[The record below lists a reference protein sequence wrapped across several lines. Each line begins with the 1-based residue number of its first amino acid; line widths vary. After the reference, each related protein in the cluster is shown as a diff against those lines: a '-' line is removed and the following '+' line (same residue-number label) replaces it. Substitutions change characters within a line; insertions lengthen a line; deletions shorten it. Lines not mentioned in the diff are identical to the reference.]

1 MAHVTAVTIG
11 HTDRVSANYQSQEVS
26 VSVTFQLERSDDDL
40 QAFVEDKAAE
50 VESAHGTIWRRI
62 RELRE
67 QRKAEA
73 EATATAAAEAA
84 ETPAEAPTAT
94 PRPTRRRKSAPDPWP
109 QDPPPLV
116 NGQTNGSVSD
126 SANGQDHGQALGAAN
141 GHTNGAANGHALGEA
156 NGSANGAT
164 YGDPVGV
171 GTMVAEPPPA
181 TQPELPTTSPLEAMA
196 TVAQQRALLTLAH
209 RAGME
214 DAGLSEWLLARC
226 GKPGLDDLTKQE
238 AAQLLVELQR
248 GDH

>member
-73 EATATAAAEAA
+73 EATAEAA
-84 ETPAEAPTAT
+84 ETPPEAPTAT

-116 NGQTNGSVSD
+116 NGQTNG
-126 SANGQDHGQALGAAN
+126 
-141 GHTNGAANGHALGEA
+141 HALGEA
-156 NGSANGAT
+156 NGSANGHSNGAVN
-164 YGDPVGV
+164 GQAFGEANGAAVGV
-171 GTMVAEPPPA
+171 DTMVAEPPPA

-214 DAGLSEWLLARC
+214 DAGLSEWLLAQC
-226 GKPGLDDLTKQE
+226 GKRGLDDLTKQE
-238 AAQLLVELQR
+238 AARLLVELQR

>member
-73 EATATAAAEAA
+73 EAAAT
-84 ETPAEAPTAT
+84 PPEAPTAT

-116 NGQTNGSVSD
+116 NGQTNGQADD
-126 SANGQDHGQALGAAN
+126 SANGPDHGEALGQASGQA
-141 GHTNGAANGHALGEA
+141 NGAANGHS

>member
-73 EATATAAAEAA
+73 AAT
-84 ETPAEAPTAT
+84 PPEAPVET

-116 NGQTNGSVSD
+116 NGQTNGQVLD
-126 SANGQDHGQALGAAN
+126 SANGQAF
-141 GHTNGAANGHALGEA
+141 GEA
-156 NGSANGAT
+156 NGSASGAT
-164 YGDPVGV
+164 YGDPAGV

-214 DAGLSEWLLARC
+214 DAGLSEWLLAQC
-226 GKPGLDDLTKQE
+226 GKRDLDDLTKQE
-238 AAQLLVELQR
+238 AARLLVELQR

>member
-73 EATATAAAEAA
+73 EAA
-84 ETPAEAPTAT
+84 ETPPEAPTAT

-116 NGQTNGSVSD
+116 NGQTNGHV
-126 SANGQDHGQALGAAN
+126 
-141 GHTNGAANGHALGEA
+141 LGEA
-156 NGSANGAT
+156 NGAAPGSANGHSNGAVN
-164 YGDPVGV
+164 GQANGHSLGEANGAAAGV

-214 DAGLSEWLLARC
+214 DAGLSEWLLAQC
-226 GKPGLDDLTKQE
+226 GKRGLDDLTKQE
-238 AAQLLVELQR
+238 AARLLVELQR

>member
-73 EATATAAAEAA
+73 AAAEPAAA
-84 ETPAEAPTAT
+84 ETPPEAPTAT
-94 PRPTRRRKSAPDPWP
+94 QRPTRRRKSAPDPWP
-109 QDPPPLV
+109 RDPPPLV
-116 NGQTNGSVSD
+116 NGQTNGHALGE
-126 SANGQDHGQALGAAN
+126 ANGAAN
-141 GHTNGAANGHALGEA
+141 GSANGHSNGAVNGHALGEA

-164 YGDPVGV
+164 YGDPAGV

-214 DAGLSEWLLARC
+214 DAGLSEWLLAQC
-226 GKPGLDDLTKQE
+226 GKRGLDDLTKQE
-238 AAQLLVELQR
+238 AARLLVELQR